1 VDDLDEED
9 NTGGGS
15 HTRADNQGCR
25 MLEGQHVGSGGFQ
38 GQHRCG
44 LGDYAQKCEADEVY
58 KGGLRMDGE
67 KEENKGDVQKEV
79 IPKDVLIEMVAE
91 GMTEAQVMKLLL
103 EMEMFEEDG
112 EDMWGEDLEKDQDD
126 EQMAEMDLRER
137 LPMEIMP
144 SVQDIAEEI
153 HTEVGGGFFIP

>member
-1 VDDLDEED
+1 
-9 NTGGGS
+9 
-15 HTRADNQGCR
+15 
-25 MLEGQHVGSGGFQ
+25 
-38 GQHRCG
+38 
-44 LGDYAQKCEADEVY
+44 
-58 KGGLRMDGE
+58 MDGE

>member
-1 VDDLDEED
+1 
-9 NTGGGS
+9 
-15 HTRADNQGCR
+15 
-25 MLEGQHVGSGGFQ
+25 
-38 GQHRCG
+38 
-44 LGDYAQKCEADEVY
+44 
-58 KGGLRMDGE
+58 LRLDGE

-112 EDMWGEDLEKDQDD
+112 EDMWGEDLEKDEDD

>member
-1 VDDLDEED
+1 
-9 NTGGGS
+9 
-15 HTRADNQGCR
+15 
-25 MLEGQHVGSGGFQ
+25 
-38 GQHRCG
+38 
-44 LGDYAQKCEADEVY
+44 
-58 KGGLRMDGE
+58 
-67 KEENKGDVQKEV
+67 
-79 IPKDVLIEMVAE
+79 
-91 GMTEAQVMKLLL
+91 MKLLL

-112 EDMWGEDLEKDQDD
+112 EDMWGEDLEKDEDD

>member
-1 VDDLDEED
+1 
-9 NTGGGS
+9 
-15 HTRADNQGCR
+15 
-25 MLEGQHVGSGGFQ
+25 
-38 GQHRCG
+38 
-44 LGDYAQKCEADEVY
+44 
-58 KGGLRMDGE
+58 MDGE

-126 EQMAEMDLRER
+126 EQMAEMDLMER

>member
-1 VDDLDEED
+1 
-9 NTGGGS
+9 
-15 HTRADNQGCR
+15 
-25 MLEGQHVGSGGFQ
+25 
-38 GQHRCG
+38 
-44 LGDYAQKCEADEVY
+44 
-58 KGGLRMDGE
+58 LRLDGE